1 MDGVVVSTHGGR
13 QVDRSVA
20 ALEALPDV
28 VAAIDLTLGPTGHTA
43 VAQLSPEV
51 LCRVG

>member
-20 ALEALPDV
+20 ALDALPDV
-28 VAAIDLTLGPTGHTA
+28 VAQQLIKA
-43 VAQLSPEV
+43 VMRPVPLEGIPF
-51 LCRVG
+51 